1 MSNSYTLRY
10 SDPTNTGTIVVLG
23 TAAGP
28 GKNNYSTS
36 LDLVGPGYNN
46 YGLDTAQNFL
56 KLLENFAGPNP
67 PVNSIKGQLWYDT
80 SNPARKI
87 LRINNGEI
95 TSNRWPA
102 ASGIYQQNSD
112 PSLSYSSG
120 VTIGDVWVDTAA
132 NQLKIRSSDGW
143 TIVGPQ
149 VQIGGAKSG
158 PEVAQIEATNNQIYP
173 VILQWLDG
181 KVVEIISYY
190 EFTPRTVIEGF
201 TSIKIG
207 TNITSKVAARYNGI
221 AENAANLYVAPGV
234 TIKSTDVLKNKS
246 TLAPQI
252 HTGTFVVESLDGV
265 YVRKDTLSKP
275 IRIYN
280 VASEGYVYYSN
291 TQTSSFKIGIKDE
304 INDKS
309 FIKFTSNGFI
319 GINNNDPTVSLDV
332 KGAGKFT
339 ESLSLTTSS
348 NSALIVAGGVTV
360 GKLLSAN
367 TLTVLTT
374 ASFNSKISL
383 GVPTGTGVIL
393 EPRENDSYDL
403 GSSTK
408 AFRRIYVSEVAS
420 TGTYV
425 TINGTVN
432 TATQLEVAR
441 LFSISGQI
449 ATTSSVSF
457 NGNGNVNLITTAT
470 KNLIVNQPVV
480 STTTATQTLL
490 VVNTAS
496 GATSGLERISKDNF
510 LADVYQQIFQ
520 PGMIIPYGTS
530 TSGLLAGTV
539 FVLCNG
545 ASYSTVT
552 YPNLF
557 SVIGYSYGGAA
568 GNFNVPNMMNITT
581 ATGGKPIFYI
591 IKT

>member
-1 MSNSYTLRY
+1 MTNSYTLRY

-23 TAAGP
+23 TAVGS

-80 SNPARKI
+80 SNPGRKV

-112 PSLSYSSG
+112 PNIGYSTG

-132 NQLKIRSSDGW
+132 NQLKIKSADGW

-149 VQIGGAKSG
+149 VQSGEAKSG
-158 PEVAQIEATNNQIYP
+158 PEVAQLEATNNEIYP

-190 EFTPRTVIEGF
+190 AFTPRTVIEGF

-207 TNITSKVAARYNGI
+207 TNLTSKVSARYNGI
-221 AENAANLYVAPGV
+221 AENAANLYISPGV
-234 TIKSTDVLKNKS
+234 TVRSTDILKNKS
-246 TLAPQI
+246 SLFPQI
-252 HTGTFVVESLDGV
+252 HTGTFVVESLDGL

-280 VASEGYVYYSN
+280 VGSEAYVYYSN
-291 TQTSSFKIGIKDE
+291 TQTSSFKLGIKDE
-304 INDKS
+304 INDKA
-309 FIKFTSNGFI
+309 FVKFTSNGYI
-319 GINNNDPTVSLDV
+319 GINNNAPSLSLDV
-332 KGAGKFT
+332 LGDGRFTGAFI
-339 ESLSLTTSS
+339 LTTSS
-348 NSALIVAGGVTV
+348 NSALTVTGGATF

-374 ASFNSKISL
+374 SSFNDKINV
-383 GVPTGTGVIL
+383 GVVGGTGVII
-393 EPRENDSYDL
+393 EPRQNDTYDL

-408 AFRRIYVSEVAS
+408 AFRRIYVSEIAS

-425 TINGTVN
+425 VINGTVT

-441 LFSISGQI
+441 SFSVTGQI
-449 ATTSSVSF
+449 ATTASVTF

-470 KNLIVNQPVV
+470 SRLITNQQITT
-480 STTTATQTLL
+480 STTATQTLI
-490 VVNTAS
+490 VYNTATGS
-496 GATSGLERISKDNF
+496 TTGLQQISKQNF
-510 LADVYQQIFQ
+510 LSDVYAQIFQ

-530 TSGLLAGTV
+530 TTTLLSGNA
-539 FVLCNG
+539 FVLCDG
-545 ASYSTVT
+545 TSYSTVT
-552 YPNLF
+552 YPRLF
-557 SVIGYSYGGAA
+557 NVIGYTYGGAA
-568 GNFNVPNMMNITT
+568 GNFNVPNMTNITT
-581 ATGGKPIFYI
+581 ATGARPIFYI